1 MILSIFLF
9 EIINVIVFDP
19 IFLCIYMSAADA
31 AAVNPNGI
39 KGPLANDLSTFFING
54 DSIFN
59 NGPRSLTRN
68 SPNCTILD
76 SCVFHD
82 FILVDKLFAKAL

>member
-1 MILSIFLF
+1 
-9 EIINVIVFDP
+9 
-19 IFLCIYMSAADA
+19 MSADA

-54 DSIFN
+54 NSIFN

-68 SPNCTILD
+68 SPNCTILI
-76 SCVFHD
+76 SFNNNLCGNLVFS
-82 FILVDKLFAKAL
+82 